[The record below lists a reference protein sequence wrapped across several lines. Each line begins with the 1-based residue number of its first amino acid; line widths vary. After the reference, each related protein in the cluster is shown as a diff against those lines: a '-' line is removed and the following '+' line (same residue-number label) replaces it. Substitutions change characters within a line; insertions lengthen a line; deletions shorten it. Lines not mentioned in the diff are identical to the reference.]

1 MRISHTPLILIKP
14 EILGIPRQDAWIGIG
29 KVQLFRWREDK
40 GPYFPQKKKGGG
52 LFFSF
57 AQELSAFHVEGKH
70 RSFLWMSLVAAH
82 P

>member
-1 MRISHTPLILIKP
+1 V
-14 EILGIPRQDAWIGIG
+14 IPRQDAWIGIG

-40 GPYFPQKKKGGG
+40 GPYFPQKKRGG

-57 AQELSAFHVEGKH
+57 AQELPAFHVEEKQ
-70 RSFLWMSLVAAH
+70 RSFSWMSLVGTH